1 MNTVRNN
8 HLKHSNL
15 FSRILSKR
23 LRLLQYAS
31 LAILAI
37 SVIAFFEPRL
47 RLNTK
52 KIELA
57 RRNLS
62 IAKGNEGSRYAPQKF
77 ADAEGSFNV
86 LLFEWHFQNNRFFP
100 LRDYRRIKALAQQV
114 DTLSRLSSRI
124 AKNTRDSL
132 QSAAVIQRDE
142 LRNAVKKF
150 KEEFGDLP
158 MTAIHQENLTQSEL
172 VLSEAVDA
180 QQRGDYL
187 RACNLFAIG
196 IDRIATTS
204 LELKKVLSAYL
215 DGFSQWS
222 MWAEQTIAWSKKRHR
237 PAIVIEKLA
246 HVLAIYQ
253 NGKLASQMPIELG
266 AHWIGD
272 KVRQGDRA
280 TPEGRYF
287 IRRKK
292 TATRYHKALEI
303 DYPNAEDRKLYKAAM
318 KTISYSTGFVLG
330 GNIEIHGKGGKLCN
344 WTDGCAALS
353 DADIDKLYSIVLVGT
368 PVTIIGTAHKALADS
383 LRK

>member
-1 MNTVRNN
+1 MPPGAPRYYETVRNN

-23 LRLLQYAS
+23 SRLLQYAS

-57 RRNLS
+57 RLNLS
-62 IAKGNEGSRYAPQKF
+62 IAKENEASRYAPQKF

-86 LLFEWHFQNNRFFP
+86 LLNEWNFQNNRFFP

-158 MTAIHQENLTQSEL
+158 MTAIHQE
-172 VLSEAVDA
+172 
-180 QQRGDYL
+180 
-187 RACNLFAIG
+187 
-196 IDRIATTS
+196 
-204 LELKKVLSAYL
+204 K
-215 DGFSQWS
+215 
-222 MWAEQTIAWSKKRHR
+222 
-237 PAIVIEKLA
+237 
-246 HVLAIYQ
+246 
-253 NGKLASQMPIELG
+253 
-266 AHWIGD
+266 
-272 KVRQGDRA
+272 
-280 TPEGRYF
+280 
-287 IRRKK
+287 
-292 TATRYHKALEI
+292 
-303 DYPNAEDRKLYKAAM
+303 PNTE
-318 KTISYSTGFVLG
+318 
-330 GNIEIHGKGGKLCN
+330 
-344 WTDGCAALS
+344 
-353 DADIDKLYSIVLVGT
+353 
-368 PVTIIGTAHKALADS
+368 
-383 LRK
+383 